1 MKVMLQVEKLTT
13 TFAGT
18 VPGTRIRA
26 CDGIDLVIHEG
37 EFVGLVGESGCGKS
51 TLGRTIV
58 GLEKPSA
65 GRVVFDGVDLATLRG
80 AKLRSFRRAVQ
91 YIFQDPYATLNP
103 RQTIGE
109 ALSEG
114 LSIFGIADKA
124 ERARRVRKLLDL
136 VGLQQDAETR
146 YPRELSGG
154 QRQRVSIARALTV
167 EPKLLIC
174 DEPVS
179 ALDLSIRAQI
189 MNVFLDLQQELAMAC
204 LFIAHDLALVR
215 QAAQRTLVM
224 YLGRIV
230 EVGESDSLYH
240 HPAHPYTKALLSAVP
255 NPDPRIERNRQRI
268 VLEGELPSPA
278 NPPSGC
284 RFRTRCPVSKADCVT
299 NDPMLRSTAANRI
312 VACHYALVSSQ
323 ATVNAES
330 ARQ

>member
-1 MKVMLQVEKLTT
+1 MTAILQVETLTT
-13 TFAGT
+13 TFPGT

-26 CDGIDLVIHEG
+26 CDGIDLTIHEG

-58 GLEKPSA
+58 GLEKLSA
-65 GRVVFDGVDLATLRG
+65 GRVIFEGVDLATLRG

-109 ALSEG
+109 ALWEG
-114 LSIFGIADKA
+114 LSIFGVKDPADRSR
-124 ERARRVRKLLDL
+124 RARKLLEL
-136 VGLQQDAETR
+136 VGLPQDAESR

-189 MNVFLDLQQELAMAC
+189 MNVFLDLQEELGMAC

-230 EVGESDSLYH
+230 EGGESDAVYH
-240 HPAHPYTKALLSAVP
+240 LPAHPYTKALLSAVP
-255 NPDPRIERNRQRI
+255 SPDPRVERSRQRI
-268 VLEGELPSPA
+268 ILEGELPSPT

-284 RFRTRCPVSKADCVT
+284 RFRTRCPISKADCAV
-299 NDPMLRSTAANRI
+299 NDPALRPFSSDRV
-312 VACHYALVSSQ
+312 VACHYA
-323 ATVNAES
+323 
-330 ARQ
+330 

>member
-1 MKVMLQVEKLTT
+1 MKTILQVENLTT
-13 TFAGT
+13 TFPGT

-26 CDGIDLVIHEG
+26 CDGIDLTIHEG

-114 LSIFGIADKA
+114 LAIFGIKDRM
-124 ERARRVRKLLDL
+124 ERARRARKLLDL
-136 VGLQQDAETR
+136 VGLQTDADTR

-189 MNVFLDLQQELAMAC
+189 MNVFLDLQRELGMAC

-230 EVGESDSLYH
+230 EAGESDSLYH
-240 HPAHPYTKALLSAVP
+240 APAHPYTRALLSAVP
-255 NPDPRIERNRQRI
+255 HPDPRIERTRQRI
-268 VLEGELPSPA
+268 ILEGELPSPA

-284 RFRTRCPVSKADCVT
+284 RFRTRCPVAQVDCAVK
-299 NDPMLRSTAANRI
+299 DPALHSSSASRI
-312 VACHYALVSSQ
+312 VACHHV
-323 ATVNAES
+323 
-330 ARQ
+330 

>member
-1 MKVMLQVEKLTT
+1 MKTILQVENLTT
-13 TFAGT
+13 TFPGT

-26 CDGIDLVIHEG
+26 CDGIDLTIHEG

-58 GLEKPSA
+58 GLERPSA

-114 LSIFGIADKA
+114 LAIFGIKDRMD
-124 ERARRVRKLLDL
+124 RAGRARKLLDL
-136 VGLQQDAETR
+136 VGLQTDADTR

-189 MNVFLDLQQELAMAC
+189 MNVFLDLQRELGMAC

-230 EVGESDSLYH
+230 EAGDSDSLYH
-240 HPAHPYTKALLSAVP
+240 APAHPYTRALLSAVP
-255 NPDPRIERNRQRI
+255 HPDPRIERTRQRI
-268 VLEGELPSPA
+268 ILEGELPSPA

-284 RFRTRCPVSKADCVT
+284 RFRTRCPVAQVDCAVK
-299 NDPMLRSTAANRI
+299 DPALHPSSASRV
-312 VACHYALVSSQ
+312 VACHHV
-323 ATVNAES
+323 
-330 ARQ
+330 